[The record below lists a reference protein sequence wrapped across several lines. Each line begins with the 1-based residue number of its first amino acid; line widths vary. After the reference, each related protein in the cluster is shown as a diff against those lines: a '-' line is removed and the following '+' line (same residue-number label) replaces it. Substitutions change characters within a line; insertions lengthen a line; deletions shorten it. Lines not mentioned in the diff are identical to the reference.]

1 MIRPGYF
8 AAALS
13 CSSRPRPGTPPDKF
27 TVAAIPFR
35 SISSIA
41 RGIAS
46 GARWECTSI
55 LVYREERQD
64 SASSSRMTMANRR
77 RAAKESGMA
86 DFRESILGIEV
97 SGTRRAMVALGAIG
111 PGGIVVGQRL
121 RHHRICRLAV
131 LVPRHQ
137 RL

>member
-64 SASSSRMTMANRR
+64 SASSARMKTANRR
-77 RAAKESGMA
+77 RAAIDSGMA
-86 DFRESILGIEV
+86 DFTILKDFHENQF
-97 SGTRRAMVALGAIG
+97 SE
-111 PGGIVVGQRL
+111 L
-121 RHHRICRLAV
+121 RFP
-131 LVPRHQ
+131 VPDAPW
-137 RL
+137 